1 MAIREDLVLA
11 LPERIQ
17 AIPDGITSAAAAANQ
32 TGGWTATTSH
42 PHIKFDSSGD
52 QS

>member
-1 MAIREDLVLA
+1 MT

-17 AIPDGITSAAAAANQ
+17 AIPDGITAAANH
-32 TGGWTATTSH
+32 TGGWLATSSH

-52 QS
+52 QCCLMLTL

>member
-1 MAIREDLVLA
+1 MAIRQDLVLA

-17 AIPDGITSAAAAANQ
+17 AIPDGISGIQTAGWNETSTQ
-32 TGGWTATTSH
+32 

-52 QS
+52 RHY